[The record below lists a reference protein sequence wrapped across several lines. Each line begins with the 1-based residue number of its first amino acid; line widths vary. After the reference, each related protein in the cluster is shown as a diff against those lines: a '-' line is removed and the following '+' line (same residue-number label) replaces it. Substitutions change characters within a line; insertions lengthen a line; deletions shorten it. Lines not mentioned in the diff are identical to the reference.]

1 MTLEMFQMPTSVQE
15 LGTIKLL
22 FVDFREGKLR
32 EVDVFEDNSI
42 QSTSGDIIKT
52 EEVKVASDQTSLVG

>member
-1 MTLEMFQMPTSVQE
+1 MPTSVQE
-15 LGTIKLL
+15 IGNIKLV

-42 QSTSGDIIKT
+42 QSTSGKINKND
-52 EEVKVASDQTSLVG
+52 EVKVASDQTSLKG